1 MNGAV
6 GGVVKAT
13 PGQHGFSLI
22 STLFM
27 LVVLAALGSYMVRLN
42 ISQQTTTTL
51 SLQSVRAWYA
61 ASSGLEWAVY
71 QINTNNSCPGVPSS
85 FNADGFTITLSGCT
99 AYPVTEG
106 AISYTLYDLQIEASR
121 GSFGLADYVAR
132 RLRATVRGG

>member
-1 MNGAV
+1 MNRTAGNV
-6 GGVVKAT
+6 IKMT
-13 PGQHGFSLI
+13 PGQRGFSLI

-61 ASSGLEWAVY
+61 TSSGLEWAVY

-85 FNADGFTITLSGCT
+85 FTADGFTITLSGCT
-99 AYPVTEG
+99 AY
-106 AISYTLYDLQIEASR
+106 R
-121 GSFGLADYVAR
+121 
-132 RLRATVRGG
+132 

>member
-71 QINTNNSCPGVPSS
+71 QIKTNNSCPSVPSS
-85 FNADGFTITLSGCT
+85 FSTDGFSITLSGCT

-106 AISYTLYDLQIEASR
+106 ASSYTLYDVQVNASR
-121 GSFGLADYVAR
+121 GVFGTPDYVAR
-132 RLRATVRGG
+132 RLRATVRG

>member
-1 MNGAV
+1 MNRMV
-6 GGVVKAT
+6 GGVVT
-13 PGQHGFSLI
+13 VRPGQRGFSLI
-22 STLFM
+22 GTLFM

-71 QINTNNSCPGVPSS
+71 QININNSCPGVPSS
-85 FNADGFTITLSGCT
+85 FNADGFTITLSDCT

-106 AISYTLYDLQIEASR
+106 ASSYALYDVQVSASR
-121 GSFGLADYVAR
+121 GSFGSADYVAR
-132 RLRATVRGG
+132 RLRATVKR